1 MTKGKNE
8 RTTCTFTSSQRNKVA
23 FSYELLKRYLHNDDD
38 DGLLSKSQ
46 FNQFYWAI
54 VNKDEYF
61 SQRKTSP
68 QSSG

>member
-1 MTKGKNE
+1 MKGQHVHLHLLNE
-8 RTTCTFTSSQRNKVA
+8 LLTNKVA

-54 VNKDEYF
+54 INKDEYF